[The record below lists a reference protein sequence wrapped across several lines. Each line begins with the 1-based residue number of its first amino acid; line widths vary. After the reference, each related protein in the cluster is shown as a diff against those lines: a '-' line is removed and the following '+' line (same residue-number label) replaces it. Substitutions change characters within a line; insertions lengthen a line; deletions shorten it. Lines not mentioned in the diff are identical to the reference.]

1 MTGRHAHRTAL
12 LSLSLCVL
20 ATASCRIA
28 NEPAA
33 DNNAPKTD
41 TVVSSTPPFKT
52 KEPDR
57 YSATRTITIF
67 SPNGD
72 SLVSSTL
79 IARDGPRRREQ
90 PQPNEIRVVYLDLP
104 EGRFLVYPD
113 DKVYA
118 VATSDDAPANSASDE
133 PGENSPDR
141 LLHTDPISTSYQSL
155 GSETIAGRST
165 SKYRIV
171 VNNPAAE
178 NVSPNETLMW
188 IDNAW
193 NMPIK
198 SETKSPD
205 GTRTVMELSGV
216 TLDADKQL
224 FEIPSDYKKV
234 GFSII
239 QKQLKERR
247 LNPSTSQ

>member
-1 MTGRHAHRTAL
+1 MTRGAHRTAL

-20 ATASCRIA
+20 ATASCRIPNESAA
-28 NEPAA
+28 N
-33 DNNAPKTD
+33 NNTPTTD
-41 TVVSSTPPFKT
+41 TIVSTTPPFKT

-57 YSATRTITIF
+57 YSATRTITIV

-72 SLVSSTL
+72 SLVSTTL
-79 IARDGPRRREQ
+79 IARDGPRRREE
-90 PQPNEIRVVYLDLP
+90 PQSNDIRVVYLELP
-104 EGRFLVYPD
+104 EGRFVIYPD
-113 DKVYA
+113 DKLYA
-118 VATSDDAPANSASDE
+118 AATNDEAAGNSDPDE
-133 PGENSPDR
+133 PDENSPDR
-141 LLHTDPISTSYQSL
+141 LLHTDAISTSYQSL
-155 GSETIAGRST
+155 GTETMAGRST

-205 GTRTVMELSGV
+205 GTRTVTELSGV

-239 QKQLKERR
+239 QKQLRERR
-247 LNPSTSQ
+247 LNPSSSQ